1 MSKRLLPLIPAGL
14 TVVQVLPTPD
24 RVTIVARPA
33 AQHACCPD
41 CGAPSHRLHSRYG
54 RRLVDLT
61 SQGRPVAL
69 QIQARRFRCL
79 APLCPRQTFAERLAG
94 VAGMAARRTERLGE
108 VQRCLG
114 LALGG
119 CPGSRLAER
128 LAMPVSADTLR
139 RMVVRA
145 AAEAKPP
152 KTPRVLA
159 VDDWAWKRGHR
170 YGTILVDLERNDV
183 VDLLPDRQAGTLAEW
198 LRRHPGIEVIARDR
212 AGAYADGARQGAPD
226 AVQVADR
233 WHMLRNLGDVMRALC
248 DRHSAAAR
256 RAARDILDPTP
267 VTTKAEPEPKP
278 PRLTRAQRASAAS
291 LARRQA
297 RYEEAARLRAAGVP
311 IARIA
316 AQLGAERKTIRRW
329 LALGR
334 APTWAKPPRRGGVL
348 SAYAS
353 HLDRRWAEGCS
364 NAALLWREVSG
375 LGFTGTY
382 STVRGWARRRR
393 VETDRASDGQAR
405 RQTTGEPPSP
415 RQMAR
420 LLTSE
425 PDAVLEGDRAF
436 LGRLLAQVP
445 ALGDAAAIAKRLGRL
460 LRREGDESLERVLAD
475 AVGTPLANFTAG
487 LERDRAAVQAALDTP
502 WTTSPAEGQINRVKA
517 IKRSMYGRAGFPLL
531 RARVLHAA

>member
-1 MSKRLLPLIPAGL
+1 
-14 TVVQVLPTPD
+14 
-24 RVTIVARPA
+24 
-33 AQHACCPD
+33 
-41 CGAPSHRLHSRYG
+41 
-54 RRLVDLT
+54 
-61 SQGRPVAL
+61 
-69 QIQARRFRCL
+69 
-79 APLCPRQTFAERLAG
+79 
-94 VAGMAARRTERLGE
+94 
-108 VQRCLG
+108 
-114 LALGG
+114 
-119 CPGSRLAER
+119 
-128 LAMPVSADTLR
+128 MPVSADTLR

-152 KTPRVLA
+152 VTPRVLA

-198 LRRHPGIEVIARDR
+198 LRRHPGVEVIARDR

-233 WHMLRNLGDVMRALC
+233 WHMLRNLGDAMRALC
-248 DRHSAAAR
+248 DRHTAAAR
-256 RAARDILDPTP
+256 RAARDTP
-267 VTTKAEPEPKP
+267 VLTPATTGPEPEPKP
-278 PRLTRAQRASAAS
+278 TRPTRAQCASAAS

-316 AQLGAERKTIRRW
+316 AQIGVERKTIRRW
-329 LALGR
+329 LALDR

-348 SAYAS
+348 SAYAP

-375 LGFTGTY
+375 LGFTGAY

-393 VETDRASDGQAR
+393 VETNQASAGKAR
-405 RQTTGEPPSP
+405 RNATGEPPSP
-415 RQMAR
+415 RQTAR

-425 PDAVLEGDRAF
+425 PDAVPEGDRAF
-436 LGRLLAQVP
+436 VGRLLAQVP
-445 ALGDAAAIAKRLGRL
+445 ALGDAAMIARRIGRL
-460 LRREGDESLERVLAD
+460 LRREGAESLDRVLAD

-517 IKRSMYGRAGFPLL
+517 IKRSMYGRASFPLL

>member
-24 RVTIVARPA
+24 RVIIVARPLAEA
-33 AQHACCPD
+33 AFCPD
-41 CGAPSHRLHSRYG
+41 CGTQSRRLHSRYR
-54 RRLVDLT
+54 RRLLDLT
-61 SQGRPVAL
+61 WQGRPVAL
-69 QIQARRFRCL
+69 QVQARRFRCL
-79 APLCPRQTFAERLAG
+79 APSCPRQTFAERLAG
-94 VAGMAARRTERLGE
+94 VAGVAARRTARLGD

-145 AAEAKPP
+145 AAEATPP
-152 KTPRVLA
+152 ETPRVLA
-159 VDDWAWKRGHR
+159 VDDWAWRRGHR

-233 WHMLRNLGDVMRALC
+233 WHMLRNLGDAMRALC
-248 DRHSAAAR
+248 DRHSVTAR
-256 RAARDILDPTP
+256 RAARDAPVPTSA
-267 VTTKAEPEPKP
+267 VTEPGPEPKP
-278 PRLTRAQRASAAS
+278 ERLTRVQRASAAS

-297 RYEEAARLRAAGVP
+297 RYEEAARLRAAGVSTT
-311 IARIA
+311 RIA
-316 AQLGAERKTIRRW
+316 VQLGAERKTIRRW

-364 NAALLWREVSG
+364 NAALLWREVAD
-375 LGFTGTY
+375 LGFTGAY
-382 STVRGWARRRR
+382 STVRGWARRQRPETNRAGHMEAPSRR
-393 VETDRASDGQAR
+393 TGQ
-405 RQTTGEPPSP
+405 PPSP
-415 RQMAR
+415 RQTAR

-425 PDAVLEGDRAF
+425 PDAVPEADQAF
-436 LGRLLAQVP
+436 LARLLAQAPV
-445 ALGDAAAIAKRLGRL
+445 LGEAAAIAKRFGRL
-460 LRREGDESLERVLAD
+460 LRREGDESLDRVLTD
-475 AVGTPLANFTAG
+475 AIGTPLADFAAG
-487 LERDRAAVQAALDTP
+487 LGRDRAAVQAALDTP

-517 IKRSMYGRAGFPLL
+517 IKRSMYGRAGFLLL
-531 RARVLHAA
+531 RARVLHTA